1 MLYGITITGANSEA
15 AMSTKLGIPPQPY
28 PVGRTFLK
36 KSNSAR
42 HGDVNY
48 NSSI

>member
-1 MLYGITITGANSEA
+1 MLYGITITRANSEA
-15 AMSTKLGIPPQPY
+15 AMFTKLGIPLQPY

-36 KSNSAR
+36 KSNSVR
-42 HGDVNY
+42 HGGVHY